1 MESKDII
8 TEITEGRKVS
18 EDIIKA
24 ANEDI
29 LKGREENLKQEMI
42 CTLQNSEY
50 KIGYSKLRLKRAR
63 AFEEVEKERLTKV
76 GENMNRLKAGG
87 ITPEDW
93 KKRR

>member
-29 LKGREENLKQEMI
+29 LKGREENLI
-42 CTLQNSEY
+42 
-50 KIGYSKLRLKRAR
+50 
-63 AFEEVEKERLTKV
+63 
-76 GENMNRLKAGG
+76 
-87 ITPEDW
+87 
-93 KKRR
+93 